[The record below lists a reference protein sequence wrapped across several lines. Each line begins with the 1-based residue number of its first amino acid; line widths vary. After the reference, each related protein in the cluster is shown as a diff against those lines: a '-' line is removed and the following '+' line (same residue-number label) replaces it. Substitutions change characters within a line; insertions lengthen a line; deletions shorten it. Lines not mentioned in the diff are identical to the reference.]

1 MGRKVIFQSL
11 RRERFE
17 LRQVLMSEQK
27 PSTVAAL
34 HRSTLHCEGPG
45 FAVTVLPASPY
56 QVSYVSDRH
65 VIGFTFE
72 RQRGVDAFGGARR
85 RPFDAEPWRLA
96 FTPAGCDVFSAS
108 DKGGEY
114 LVLSFA
120 PKVFARFASGIETCR
135 LRQFTNAADPRFTPL
150 ATSLRRMTMVGA
162 AAPSL
167 AMESVVAVAAE
178 RVSAVLNPSTQRG
191 AAECRLTSRRLKR
204 ILDHFEAR
212 LTEEI
217 RLADLAS
224 DTGLSECYLARTFRA
239 ATGMTLHA
247 ALVERRIVRARSLIE
262 AASRRGTRPS
272 LAAVAA
278 ACGFSSHAHMTTIF
292 RRVLGVTPSEWTRM
306 FADTSVR
313 GSSDRSTAG

>member
-1 MGRKVIFQSL
+1 MV
-11 RRERFE
+11 
-17 LRQVLMSEQK
+17 
-27 PSTVAAL
+27 TVA
-34 HRSTLHCEGPG
+34 HRSALHCEGRG

-56 QVSYVSDRH
+56 QVSYVPTHH

-72 RQRGVDAFGGARR
+72 RQRGVDAFGGARH

-120 PKVFARFASGIETCR
+120 PEIFARLAPGVETSQV
-135 LRQFTNAADPRFTPL
+135 RQFTNAADPLFTPL
-150 ATSLRRMTMVGA
+150 AISLRRITMVGA

-167 AMESVVAVAAE
+167 AMETVVAAAAE
-178 RVSAVLNPSTQRG
+178 RVSALLNPTTQR
-191 AAECRLTSRRLKR
+191 ARAECRMTSRRLKR

-212 LTEEI
+212 LTEDI
-217 RLADLAS
+217 RLADLAN

-247 ALVERRIVRARSLIE
+247 ALVERRIARARSLIE
-262 AASRRGTRPS
+262 VASRRGARPS
-272 LAAVAA
+272 LADVAA
-278 ACGFSSHAHMTTIF
+278 ATGFSSHAHMTTAF
-292 RRVLGVTPSEWTRM
+292 RRVLGITPSEWMRM
-306 FADTSVR
+306 LAS
-313 GSSDRSTAG
+313 AP

>member
-1 MGRKVIFQSL
+1 MV
-11 RRERFE
+11 
-17 LRQVLMSEQK
+17 
-27 PSTVAAL
+27 TVA
-34 HRSTLHCEGPG
+34 HRSALHCEGRG

-56 QVSYVSDRH
+56 QVSYVPTHH

-72 RQRGVDAFGGARR
+72 RQRGVDAFGGARH

-120 PKVFARFASGIETCR
+120 PEIFARLASGVEANQV
-135 LRQFTNAADPRFTPL
+135 RQFTNAADPLFTPL
-150 ATSLRRMTMVGA
+150 AISLRRITMVGA

-167 AMESVVAVAAE
+167 AMETVVAAAAE
-178 RVSAVLNPSTQRG
+178 RVSALLNPTTQR
-191 AAECRLTSRRLKR
+191 ARAECRMTSRRLKR

-212 LTEEI
+212 LTEDI

-247 ALVERRIVRARSLIE
+247 ALVERRIARARSLIE
-262 AASRRGTRPS
+262 VASRRGARPS
-272 LAAVAA
+272 LADVAA
-278 ACGFSSHAHMTTIF
+278 ATGFSSHAHMTTAF
-292 RRVLGVTPSEWTRM
+292 RRVLGITPSEW
-306 FADTSVR
+306 
-313 GSSDRSTAG
+313 SSR

>member
-1 MGRKVIFQSL
+1 
-11 RRERFE
+11 
-17 LRQVLMSEQK
+17 MSEQG
-27 PSTVAAL
+27 PNTVTAP
-34 HRSTLHCEGPG
+34 HRSALHCEGPG

-56 QVSYVSDRH
+56 QVSYVPDRH

-85 RPFDAEPWRLA
+85 RAFDAEPWRFA

-120 PKVFARFASGIETCR
+120 PEMFARLASGVEASR
-135 LRQFTNAADPRFTPL
+135 LKQFTNAADPLFTPL
-150 ATSLRRMTMVGA
+150 AISLRRITMVGA

-167 AMESVVAVAAE
+167 AMETVVAAAAE
-178 RVSAVLNPSTQRG
+178 RVVALLNPGTRR
-191 AAECRLTSRRLKR
+191 ARAECRLTSRRLKR

-212 LTEEI
+212 LAEQI

-247 ALVERRIVRARSLIE
+247 ALVERRIARARSLIE

-306 FADTSVR
+306 FAGTSVR